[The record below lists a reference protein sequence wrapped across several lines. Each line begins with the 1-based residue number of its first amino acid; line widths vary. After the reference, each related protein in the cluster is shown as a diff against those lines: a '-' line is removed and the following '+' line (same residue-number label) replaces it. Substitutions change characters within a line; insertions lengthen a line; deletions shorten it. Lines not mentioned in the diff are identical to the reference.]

1 MAIIIQYFKTS
12 TKSGH
17 NTLIPHILDAFCQ
30 DFVKTVAFVTHP
42 FEEKISRVLYPDYDD
57 ITIL

>member
-17 NTLIPHILDAFCQ
+17 NTLIPHILNVFCQ
-30 DFVKTVAFVTHP
+30 DFVKTVAFITHL
-42 FEEKISRVLYPDYDD
+42 FIKNDCLFTTEDIFLVL
-57 ITIL
+57 